1 MNAAG
6 RAERAALVR
15 AGLKLVPI
23 DLQLRPRQAENLHH
37 DPELEDAEA
46 VVQQSSHA
54 AMVRGAYGRILAH
67 IAFLSIDKVFESRN
81 SGS

>member
-23 DLQLRPRQAENLHH
+23 DLQLRPRQTENLHH

-46 VVQQSSHA
+46 VIKQSSHA
-54 AMVRGAYGRILAH
+54 AMVAGAHGRILAH
-67 IAFLSIDKVFESRN
+67 IGISAYRQSF
-81 SGS
+81 

>member
-1 MNAAG
+1 MDAAG

-37 DPELEDAEA
+37 DPEFEDAEA
-46 VVQQSSHA
+46 VVKQSSHTA
-54 AMVRGAYGRILAH
+54 TVAGAHGRILAD
-67 IAFLSIDKVFESRN
+67 IGISAYRQSF
-81 SGS
+81 